1 MSGQKKS
8 LQNEGLQG
16 VGDTRHYTLFA
27 DMEVTKSSDKRT
39 FDDLVAM
46 AGSPVNVP
54 KKSAPCFIA
63 TDCDVKTDAGIMA
76 HNLFSGAIGDV
87 DNHVTLAQLVGALEA
102 AGIPDALVYSSKS
115 ATEDNQRWRIV
126 VPYCQPCDAVRHE
139 AIAKYLLE
147 VIGGDACAA
156 KANQV
161 AYAPN
166 RGDFYQSQVIRSDA
180 DYLNPLDGEAPFV
193 AAAVEAAQRRLE
205 AEQAKEAQAEAQRAQ
220 RAAERAAK
228 VAASGVIVTG
238 QRSPIDEFNAVNSIK
253 SILQSYG
260 YRKRHGGRKWLA
272 PNSKSGMA
280 GVVILGDGE
289 LCFSHHSHAS
299 DPLADGNA
307 HDAFDVFAILEHGS
321 NFEAALKDA
330 GERTGVTKHNQ
341 DQFRKAKHDQHKL
354 REAAEKL
361 AVCRTLAG
369 SHVQQEPAPSTESGQ
384 APLINADTVVGLL
397 CDALTRDQIKA
408 AVELAKV
415 LDISDDDMP
424 LIVSKLQ
431 EAHLR
436 VSGAKLGKPDARKML
451 IKRERPAPRPAS
463 EVVGVTWDDMA
474 QGKYAWPE
482 ETEHGEDSNGNRR
495 FKVPAVGVN
504 LLFGMKLDGLTGFI
518 DLMSGEALRVHGSR
532 DDNAAEAAFKDTAE
546 RCKSAG
552 VNGRIEAACIAKV
565 AAVHWP
571 REHALMNWIKSRE
584 WDGKDRL
591 AELVSCLTF
600 TDVIYSRAGGQF
612 IRAWMVDGVLGWQAD
627 GMVMDR
633 VLTLAGGQGL
643 GKTEFFRRLVSDV
656 EGACLTGKQLV
667 TGNVDSIRE
676 ATGAPLVELGEVD
689 STFRKSDVAALKA
702 FLSNPFDEYRRPYAT
717 NAVRVPRRT
726 LFCASVNDH
735 EFLSDDENRRFLVLS
750 LKAIDHERFNAI
762 DKQQLWAQVLDIA
775 TKQGRQQI
783 DRDLQRSIN
792 AQHDNATTDPA
803 VQRVLGCFDFSE
815 PATVWMT
822 SAEMIELAGLGV
834 ERQSVLARS
843 IVKVLKHRGIED
855 KRSGGI
861 RRYKMPAG
869 RRYSHSAL

>member
-8 LQNEGLQG
+8 LPNKGLQG

-63 TDCDVKTDAGIMA
+63 TDCDVKTDVGITA

-87 DNHVTLAQLVGALEA
+87 DNHVTLAQLRGVLEA
-102 AGIPDALVYSSKS
+102 AGIPDALVYASKS

-126 VPYCQPCDAVRHE
+126 VPYSQQCDAERHE

-161 AYAPN
+161 AYVPN
-166 RGDFYQSQVIRSDA
+166 RGDFYEHCVIRSDA
-180 DYLNPLDGEAPFV
+180 DYLDPLDDEAPFV
-193 AAAVEAAQRRLE
+193 AAAVEAARRRLE
-205 AEQAKEAQAEAQRAQ
+205 AEQAKEAQAKAQRAQ
-220 RAAERAAK
+220 RVAERAAK
-228 VAASGVIVTG
+228 IAASGVIVTG
-238 QRSPIDEFNAVNSIK
+238 QRSPIDEFNQLYEVTD
-253 SILQSYG
+253 ILAANHYG
-260 YRKRHGGRKWLA
+260 KRHGGRKWLA

-369 SHVQQEPAPSTESGQ
+369 SHLQQEPAPSTESGE

-415 LDISDDDMP
+415 LDITDDDLP
-424 LIVSKLQ
+424 LIVGKLQ

-436 VSGAKLGKPDARKML
+436 VTGAKLGKPDARKML
-451 IKRERPAPRPAS
+451 KRERPAPRPAS
-463 EVVGVTWDDMA
+463 EVAGVTWDDLA
-474 QGKYAWPE
+474 SGRYAWPE
-482 ETEHGEDSNGNRR
+482 LISQGTDANGNER
-495 FKVPAVGVN
+495 FLAPKSAKN
-504 LLFGMKLDGLTGFI
+504 LLFAMKLDGVTGFI
-518 DLMSGEALRVHGSR
+518 DAMAGETLRIHGAGRDHDANLALADVAARCNVSGIRGGV
-532 DDNAAEAAFKDTAE
+532 EAADL
-546 RCKSAG
+546 
-552 VNGRIEAACIAKV
+552 
-565 AAVHWP
+565 AAVANAHWP
-571 REHALMNWIKSRE
+571 KEHALVNWIESRE

-591 AELVSCLTF
+591 AELVACLTF
-600 TDVIYSRAGGQF
+600 TDDLYSKAAAQF

-643 GKTEFFRRLVSDV
+643 GKTEFFRRLVSDI
-656 EGACLTGKQLV
+656 EGACLTGKQLI
-667 TGNVDSIRE
+667 TGNVDSIMQTT
-676 ATGAPLVELGEVD
+676 AAPLVELGEVD
-689 STFRKSDVAALKA
+689 ATFRKSDIAALKA
-702 FLSNPFDEYRRPYAT
+702 FLSNSFDEYRRPYARA
-717 NAVRVPRRT
+717 AVRVPRRT